1 MTIEEIGILLS
12 LFSLFI
18 TILGW
23 SITARYQKQI
33 LERQIAAEREK
44 DIRQIIIPRKIQQLE
59 TIKNW
64 VENGYKLW
72 HRWKDRPRQE
82 YMSNEKLKAQREE
95 IDKRIYHWVSVEYMP
110 VESILNIIE
119 PYKTREDDSLTDML
133 SKFARAMPTG
143 NPHYY
148 DEHPNFE
155 TNTDLFF
162 DMFYSKIMQ
171 KIDELIEQVVR
182 EKKVKRNR

>member
-1 MTIEEIGILLS
+1 MSIEKIGILLS
-12 LFSLFI
+12 LLSLLI

-59 TIKNW
+59 TIKDW

-82 YMSNEKLKAQREE
+82 YMFNEKLKAQREE
-95 IDKRIYHWVSVEYMP
+95 IDKRIHNWVSVEYMP
-110 VESILNIIE
+110 VESILDIIE
-119 PYKTREDDSLTDML
+119 PYETREDDNLADML
-133 SKFARAMPTG
+133 SKFASAMPTG

-162 DMFYSKIMQ
+162 DKCYSEIMQ
-171 KIDELIEQVVR
+171 KIDGLIEQVVR
-182 EKKVKRNR
+182 EKRPSQTK